1 SSPAEASGTSAPTA
15 STAASAGAFSSAGAA
30 APPGMWRYL
39 ARCLRHSSIRGLL
52 EPPPPPPD
60 TGEAPADEG
69 EPPLPPGP
77 RRPRRESRRR
87 ASGLRR
93 LADEPTTDSVK
104 RLTLATD
111 ELSARPSRGV
121 GLQIPGRQVGQV
133 HAISR
138 RDSQLIVGGSSG
150 SIAGVLIL
158 VDGVD
163 ARKLLGDR
171 EGGGAVGGLVGWRG
185 VKVFDARDIEARY
198 QRLLP
203 RDPGSEM
210 AAEKNRQWEGMVFL
224 FIFYLKI
231 SNFFN
236 IQSGFARTSCGRSG
250 ATRADSMPAQF
261 LSKLHQTMPQMLLL
275 ALLAALTADSLTMQ
289 RDSSQRPASS
299 VIRVN
304 CRLYRRRGPIQ
315 PVLLDCRPDAVA
327 GYVERGFAFRR
338 QAMLL
343 MPPTTDQQDDDRRR
357 PVWMLDETTLVKTG
371 DTDVNILPREA
382 FASLAETV
390 KEGHLLSLR
399 RLRQRRLDLSALSS
413 LPQLRHLEVAESNAT
428 CLSKDMFDPVP
439 RLETAC
445 CPACSR
451 TPDRPGP
458 PGRAQHPR
466 QSAPEV
472 TQCRSRGAIAD
483 RPSAGRPSS
492 ASWDGALC
500 QADGLRRLRLD
511 RLPQKQLLLAGLAGL
526 RSLRVDDHEEETML
540 SVIKLAPAA
549 CALWPDGRLLLNG
562 ISLANWT
569 LGQML
574 QDFAQFCE
582 YVIETEDFAEQ
593 AEQLCSSAARQ
604 LAGNCFAECSTPVAA
619 AAADTVTKDQPASVT
634 GVTQVNSHGGWHVD
648 KRGILG
654 TALLTAGAFLG
665 GVLAAAYCCSSG
677 RLVGRGSKPS
687 VSGSAASSGGVS
699 TVCVSGGCHLPELED
714 DEPIRLIGYSA
725 KSTTS
730 LPALPR
736 PPSGG
741 PLMWTV

>member
-1 SSPAEASGTSAPTA
+1 
-15 STAASAGAFSSAGAA
+15 
-30 APPGMWRYL
+30 
-39 ARCLRHSSIRGLL
+39 
-52 EPPPPPPD
+52 
-60 TGEAPADEG
+60 
-69 EPPLPPGP
+69 
-77 RRPRRESRRR
+77 
-87 ASGLRR
+87 
-93 LADEPTTDSVK
+93 
-104 RLTLATD
+104 
-111 ELSARPSRGV
+111 
-121 GLQIPGRQVGQV
+121 
-133 HAISR
+133 
-138 RDSQLIVGGSSG
+138 
-150 SIAGVLIL
+150 
-158 VDGVD
+158 
-163 ARKLLGDR
+163 
-171 EGGGAVGGLVGWRG
+171 
-185 VKVFDARDIEARY
+185 
-198 QRLLP
+198 
-203 RDPGSEM
+203 
-210 AAEKNRQWEGMVFL
+210 
-224 FIFYLKI
+224 
-231 SNFFN
+231 
-236 IQSGFARTSCGRSG
+236 
-250 ATRADSMPAQF
+250 MPAQF
-261 LSKLHQTMPQMLLL
+261 LNKLHQTMSQMLLL

-289 RDSSQRPASS
+289 RDSSQRPTSS

-428 CLSKDMFDPVP
+428 CLSKDMFDSVP
-439 RLETAC
+439 RLVSLRLQGNSLLSC
-445 CPACSR
+445 LQ
-451 TPDRPGP
+451 PDTLTGLAHLAELSIL
-458 PGRAQHPR
+458 GSPR
-466 QSAPEV
+466 LKSLNAVAAAPSL
-472 TQCRSRGAIAD
+472 TDLQLAD
-483 RPSAGRPSS
+483 LQ

-526 RSLRVDDHEEETML
+526 HSLRVDDHDEETML

-604 LAGNCFAECSTPVAA
+604 LAGNCFAECSTVGKTSGLKLPPTLLPPLPVVSSLQPVAA

-736 PPSGG
+736 AAVRRAADVDGLGG
-741 PLMWTV
+741 AAGPHTASQRHEKILLNSDNFVRISQFL

>member
-1 SSPAEASGTSAPTA
+1 
-15 STAASAGAFSSAGAA
+15 
-30 APPGMWRYL
+30 
-39 ARCLRHSSIRGLL
+39 
-52 EPPPPPPD
+52 
-60 TGEAPADEG
+60 
-69 EPPLPPGP
+69 
-77 RRPRRESRRR
+77 
-87 ASGLRR
+87 
-93 LADEPTTDSVK
+93 
-104 RLTLATD
+104 
-111 ELSARPSRGV
+111 RGV

-185 VKVFDARDIEARY
+185 VKVFGSSMPGILKRDIS
-198 QRLLP
+198 
-203 RDPGSEM
+203 DSSPGSG
-210 AAEKNRQWEGMVFL
+210 KRDG
-224 FIFYLKI
+224 
-231 SNFFN
+231 
-236 IQSGFARTSCGRSG
+236 SGEEQAMGG
-250 ATRADSMPAQF
+250 DARADSMPAQF

-439 RLETAC
+439 RLVSLRLQGNSLLSC
-445 CPACSR
+445 LQ
-451 TPDRPGP
+451 PDTLTGLAHLAELSIL
-458 PGRAQHPR
+458 GSPR
-466 QSAPEV
+466 LKSLNAVAAAPSL
-472 TQCRSRGAIAD
+472 TDLQLAD
-483 RPSAGRPSS
+483 LQ

-574 QDFAQFCE
+574 QDLASFAN
-582 YVIETEDFAEQ
+582 T
-593 AEQLCSSAARQ
+593 SAARQ
-604 LAGNCFAECSTPVAA
+604 LAGNCFAECSTVGKTSGLKLPPTLLPPLPVVSSLQPVAA

>member
-1 SSPAEASGTSAPTA
+1 MS
-15 STAASAGAFSSAGAA
+15 
-30 APPGMWRYL
+30 
-39 ARCLRHSSIRGLL
+39 
-52 EPPPPPPD
+52 
-60 TGEAPADEG
+60 
-69 EPPLPPGP
+69 
-77 RRPRRESRRR
+77 
-87 ASGLRR
+87 
-93 LADEPTTDSVK
+93 
-104 RLTLATD
+104 
-111 ELSARPSRGV
+111 
-121 GLQIPGRQVGQV
+121 
-133 HAISR
+133 
-138 RDSQLIVGGSSG
+138 
-150 SIAGVLIL
+150 
-158 VDGVD
+158 
-163 ARKLLGDR
+163 
-171 EGGGAVGGLVGWRG
+171 
-185 VKVFDARDIEARY
+185 
-198 QRLLP
+198 
-203 RDPGSEM
+203 
-210 AAEKNRQWEGMVFL
+210 
-224 FIFYLKI
+224 
-231 SNFFN
+231 
-236 IQSGFARTSCGRSG
+236 
-250 ATRADSMPAQF
+250 
-261 LSKLHQTMPQMLLL
+261 QMLLL

-289 RDSSQRPASS
+289 RDSSQRPTSS

-428 CLSKDMFDPVP
+428 CLSKICSTGAQAGQLAAP
-439 RLETAC
+439 RKQ
-445 CPACSR
+445 PAVLPAAGH
-451 TPDRPGP
+451 PDRPGP

-492 ASWDGALC
+492 VVGRRPLPSRRPSPTPTRPAAAEAAAAGGAGRPAQPAS
-500 QADGLRRLRLD
+500 RRSR
-511 RLPQKQLLLAGLAGL
+511 
-526 RSLRVDDHEEETML
+526 EETML

-604 LAGNCFAECSTPVAA
+604 LAGNCFAECSTVGKTSGLKLPPTLLPPLPVVSSLQPVAA